1 MTIDFV
7 QLAVAGAAT
16 CSYAC
21 TSMIVQR
28 VVIVRRR
35 RQIRS
40 QARFM
45 AKLVEGV
52 RDGSIES
59 VSDAT
64 VLYRQCCSLPP
75 NAAVSPHKLAFYVR
89 RAAARQRRRL
99 VMMTGRGD
107 AVDLRAML
115 EGSVGILRRLQR
127 DSHAAA
133 MDGLVRKARVAES
146 DRAAV
151 RLELESQSAQL
162 VDQLRADAQARAKRR
177 DGQRRVASYF
187 WRGVA
192 GAGCIV
198 FVQLALVVWHVLH

>member
-1 MTIDFV
+1 MTIDFG

-28 VVIVRRR
+28 LVIVRRR
-35 RQIRS
+35 RQIRNE
-40 QARFM
+40 ARFM
-45 AKLVEGV
+45 ANLVEGV
-52 RDGSIES
+52 RHGSIGS
-59 VSDAT
+59 LSDAT

-75 NAAVSPHKLAFYVR
+75 DGVVSPHRLAFFVR

-107 AVDLRAML
+107 AVDLRPML
-115 EGSVGILRRLQR
+115 ESSLGILRRLQR
-127 DSHAAA
+127 DSHAAMMEA
-133 MDGLVRKARVAES
+133 LVRKARVAEG
-146 DRAAV
+146 DRGAV
-151 RLELESQSAQL
+151 RLEFESQSAQL
-162 VDQLRADAQARAKRR
+162 VDQLRGDAQARPKRR
-177 DGQRRVASYF
+177 GGQRRFASYF
-187 WRGVA
+187 WRGVT